1 MFRFHCWTD
10 VDLLARSLPASLTR
24 RRRPSALLYVSRF
37 GCLHPPRSF
46 AFAKYELTDFVDV
59 RREDDDDDDDDDA
72 FWQDSVP
79 PRDSSVSLLCTIHVQ
94 MYCSNEVGND
104 GNRIVLTPNTLR
116 RDD

>member
-72 FWQDSVP
+72 FWQDSVH
-79 PRDSSVSLLCTIHVQ
+79 PRTVLCPYYVQ
-94 MYCSNEVGND
+94 YMCKC
-104 GNRIVLTPNTLR
+104 IVVMR
-116 RDD
+116 